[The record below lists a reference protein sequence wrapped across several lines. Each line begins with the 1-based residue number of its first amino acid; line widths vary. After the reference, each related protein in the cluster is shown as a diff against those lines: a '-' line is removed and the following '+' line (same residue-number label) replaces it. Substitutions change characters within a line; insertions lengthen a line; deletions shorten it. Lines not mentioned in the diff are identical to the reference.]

1 MDAKG
6 FVVPP
11 GGGSVLSMAPGR
23 SAALKLLSGETGD
36 SIMLFEETAP
46 AGTETT
52 FHLHRDSDEVAYVLS
67 GEITFK
73 IGDEVTVGGPGTCA
87 FLPRGVPHAWKIP
100 VPKPA
105 ACCSSTPRPW
115 LVGFSRNSWAGRPGR
130 RMDPKPTKCGA
141 GTAGRSSVSRLFDI
155 RFSQKLSGAS
165 DGLRRDELLWL
176 RRLAD
181 SHSVDEFRDPASA
194 THRELI
200 DIVQRLAR

>member
-6 FVVPP
+6 FVIPS

-23 SAALKLLSGETGD
+23 SAALKLLGGETGD
-36 SIMLFEETAP
+36 RIMLFEETAT

-87 FLPRGVPHAWKIP
+87 FLPRGVPHAWKNTGTETAR
-100 VPKPA
+100 VLFLY
-105 ACCSSTPRPW
+105 TPTDAG
-115 LVGFSRNSWAGRPGR
+115 GFFEEQLGRPARSANG
-130 RMDPKPTKCGA
+130 PKPTKCGA
-141 GTAGRSSVSRLFDI
+141 GTAGRSSVRRLFDI

-165 DGLRRDELLWL
+165 DGLRGMNCCGYAGLLTPTQL
-176 RRLAD
+176 TSFAILLAP
-181 SHSVDEFRDPASA
+181 RTAS
-194 THRELI
+194 
-200 DIVQRLAR
+200 